1 MSHEIRVLLAD
12 DHPIV
17 RDGLKMLLN
26 MQADISVVG
35 EAANGQE
42 AIQLAQQ
49 IRPDVAILDIG
60 MPEINGID
68 CAREMLRQCPQTQ
81 VIMLSIH
88 GTSEYII
95 RSIQAG
101 AKGYLL
107 KDSLSKEIVRAIQ
120 TVYTGQY
127 IVSSKIAAT
136 LSALEVDITNI
147 PAIKSPLSQL
157 APQEQRVLQHV
168 VEGLTSAEIA
178 ETMFLSPKTVET
190 YRSRIMTKLG
200 VHNITELVKF
210 AILHGV
216 TSLDL

>member
-1 MSHEIRVLLAD
+1 MSEDIRILLAD

-17 RDGLKMLLN
+17 RDGLKMLLD
-26 MQADISVVG
+26 MQPGISVIG
-35 EAANGQE
+35 EAADGIE
-42 AIQLAQQ
+42 ALNLAGAL
-49 IRPDVAILDIG
+49 RPDVAVLDVG
-60 MPEINGID
+60 MPVMNGID
-68 CAREMLRQCPQTQ
+68 CARQIHRTLPDIQI
-81 VIMLSIH
+81 IMLSIH

-107 KDSLSKEIVRAIQ
+107 KDALSREIVRA
-120 TVYTGQY
+120 VRSVHGGQY

-136 LSALEVDITNI
+136 LIALDVEVENI
-147 PAIKSPLSQL
+147 PAAKAPLSQL

-178 ETMFLSPKTVET
+178 EILSLSPKTVET

-210 AILHGV
+210 AIVHGV